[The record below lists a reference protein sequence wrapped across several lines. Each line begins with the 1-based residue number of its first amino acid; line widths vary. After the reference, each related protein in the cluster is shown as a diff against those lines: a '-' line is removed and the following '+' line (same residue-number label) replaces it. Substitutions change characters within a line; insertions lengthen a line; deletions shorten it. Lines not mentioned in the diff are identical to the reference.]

1 MIQNLKQKRSWISYQ
16 KKKKKKEEENL
27 NISDR
32 KKIKNKKK
40 KKRKEKSFTIA
51 FYEVSYFEIIV

>member
-16 KKKKKKEEENL
+16 KKKKKKKEEENL

-32 KKIKNKKK
+32 KKIKNKK
-40 KKRKEKSFTIA
+40 RKEKGFTIA
-51 FYEVSYFEIIV
+51 FYEISYFEIIA